1 MCGAAHTYV
10 MKKKKKARKGDEA
23 VRENIVS
30 ANEYTGCVQGFAV
43 TNEDIRRYK
52 EMYGVGA
59 DSENK
64 S

>member
-1 MCGAAHTYV
+1 MEKRKNSKGKAGADV
-10 MKKKKKARKGDEA
+10 LQPD
-23 VRENIVS
+23 IIS